1 MKRKLLLVLAASM
14 LLGGCGVEIMPQ
26 NQSTTG
32 NSNTASK
39 ENPVNGNSNANG
51 EAPTVSEP
59 VELKPAD
66 PLVIPDE
73 VKVPKNKYEKA
84 AYFAD
89 FMAKEDEGKN
99 VLASPISLEI
109 ALGLA
114 AEGAS
119 GETLE
124 EIKTYLG
131 KKNYADW
138 VAEYMDFAKECKS
151 AKNDR
156 YSFAY
161 EIANS
166 MWFQEGLKLKK
177 DFQKTAEQKFS
188 AQADNLDFINK
199 TNEAV
204 KTINAWIEAK
214 THEMIQNA
222 LSTSDIN
229 SDTRAVLVNTLY
241 FESPWAEDWGL
252 KEHEFTTLDG
262 EKKTQEML
270 VDYDLSRYYE
280 NEYCTAFAKS
290 YYNGFQFI
298 GILPKK
304 EGDFNVSDLD
314 LEGLMANGSSEYEV
328 HAIAPK
334 MDFESE
340 SKEVVQMLVDQ
351 GVQKPFLPGSA
362 SFDQMIENDDF
373 FISKIIQKC
382 KIKLDEKGTQAAAAT
397 IIEMDEACAM
407 EEPKEVKEVFLDR
420 PFAFMIYDSKNDEIA
435 FIGKVVE

>member
-14 LLGGCGVEIMPQ
+14 LLGGCGVEFAPQ
-26 NQSTTG
+26 SSEASQTQTTG
-32 NSNTASK
+32 QEDPAK
-39 ENPVNGNSNANG
+39 GNSKTN
-51 EAPTVSEP
+51 EEDPSVYEP
-59 VELKPAD
+59 VELKPAE
-66 PLVIPDE
+66 PPVIPDE
-73 VKVPKNKYEKA
+73 VKVPTDKYEKA
-84 AYFAD
+84 AFFAD
-89 FMAKEDEGKN
+89 YMAKENPGN
-99 VLASPISLEI
+99 SLASPISLEI

-114 AEGAS
+114 AQGAS

-124 EIKTYLG
+124 EIKAYLG
-131 KKNYADW
+131 KENYADW
-138 VAEYMDFAKECKS
+138 VAEYMEFAKNCKS
-151 AKNDR
+151 EKNDR

-166 MWFQEGLKLKK
+166 MWFQEGLQLKK

-188 AQADNLDFINK
+188 AQAENLDFINA
-199 TNEAV
+199 TAQAV
-204 KTINAWIEAK
+204 KTINTWIEEK
-214 THEMIQNA
+214 THDMIKNA
-222 LSTSDIN
+222 LDTSDIN
-229 SDTRAVLVNTLY
+229 ADTRAVLVNTLY

-252 KEHEFTTLDG
+252 KEHEFTTISG
-262 EKKTQEML
+262 EKKNQEML

-314 LEGLMANGSSEYEV
+314 LKGLMETGTNEYEV

-351 GVQKPFLPGSA
+351 GVQKPFFGDSA
-362 SFDQMIENDDF
+362 SFDQMIENDNF

-407 EEPKEVKEVFLDR
+407 EEPKEVKEVYLDR
-420 PFAFMIYDSKNDEIA
+420 PFAFMIYDSRNDEIA